1 MELGEVLERDDCLR
15 GSVIQMLY
23 LSKWRGLKIDT
34 NRLEDSPSAYSYLTG
49 ILLQD
54 YEHRA
59 MLRKQQSD
67 ELERKELVE
76 LGANVGFMNAHEYKL
91 EQFYGEARS
100 SLDFDLSL
108 MPEVRTENPYD
119 EINRFHE
126 K

>member
-1 MELGEVLERDDCLR
+1 MELGEVLERDDSLR
-15 GSVIQMLY
+15 GPVIQMLY

-34 NRLEDSPSAYSYLTG
+34 DRLTDSPSAYSYLTG

-54 YEHRA
+54 YENRA
-59 MLRKQQSD
+59 MLSKQQSD
-67 ELERKELVE
+67 ELERKELVG
-76 LGANVGFMNAHEYKL
+76 LGANVGFMDASEYKL

-108 MPEVRTENPYD
+108 MPEVRSQNPYD

>member
-1 MELGEVLERDDCLR
+1 MELGEVLERDDSLR

-34 NRLEDSPSAYSYLTG
+34 DRLTDSPSAYSYLTG
-49 ILLQD
+49 ILLHD
-54 YEHRA
+54 YQHRA

-67 ELERKELVE
+67 ELERKELLK
-76 LGANVGFMNAHEYKL
+76 LGASINFMGASKYKL

-108 MPEVRTENPYD
+108 MPEVRSQNPYD